1 MKQVTY
7 SHTAVSTGISMGTA
21 LAMILSY
28 SVNKSIIWALIHGV
42 LSWFYVVYFAVF
54 K

>member
-1 MKQVTY
+1 MARVEY

-28 SVNKSIIWALIHGV
+28 SFNKSIHWAIVHGF
-42 LSWFYVVYFAVF
+42 LSRFYVLDFALF
-54 K
+54 R